1 MSSTVREIS
10 QKANVSIATVSRVL
24 NNKGKVNEST
34 RLLVLHAAQELGYP
48 LQEPIKSMM
57 VSRFVP
63 VLIRQNA
70 DQTMQTGRIGESFE
84 QTVWA
89 GIETVFA
96 RKKVLTKLQIS
107 SMTPESAEHFAREAG
122 VAGLIILGGVAPSAF
137 LTRLSE
143 LNIRF
148 VIVGSHAHP
157 LRLNSVMAD
166 VMGGIRQVVRH
177 LIEHGRTR
185 IGFINGPETTKTSP
199 AKLDALRLE
208 LGIHNI
214 PFDSNAVI
222 PSDFSPDAGY
232 ESTRQLVNNT
242 PRLNAII
249 YADDMIAIGGMR
261 ALREAG
267 LRIPQDVAVTGFGN
281 YELAKYT
288 SPALTSVAYD
298 MHAMGRIAAT
308 RLYHLLQDDDPFP
321 WEVLV
326 PTLLVV
332 RESA

>member
-1 MSSTVREIS
+1 MSTVREIS

-24 NNKGKVNEST
+24 TNKGKVNEST
-34 RLLVLHAAQELGYP
+34 RLLVLHAAQELGYTIP
-48 LQEPIKSMM
+48 EPVRSMM

-70 DQTMQTGRIGESFE
+70 EQKTQTGRIGESFE

-96 RKKVLTKLQIS
+96 RKKVLTKLQIFK
-107 SMTPESAEHFAREAG
+107 MTPENAEHFAREAG
-122 VAGLIILGGVAPSAF
+122 VAGVIILGGVAPSEF

-148 VIVGSHAHP
+148 VIVGAHAHP

-166 VMGGIRQVVRH
+166 VMSGIRQVVRH
-177 LIEHGRTR
+177 LIASGRNK
-185 IGFINGPETTKTSP
+185 IGFINGPDTTQTSP
-199 AKLDALRLE
+199 AKLDGFRLE
-208 LGIHNI
+208 LNIHNL
-214 PFDSNAVI
+214 PFDSTAI
-222 PSDFSPDAGY
+222 ISADFSPEAGY
-232 ESTRQLVNNT
+232 QSTRELLKTHPN
-242 PRLNAII
+242 LNAII

-261 ALREAG
+261 ALRESG
-267 LRIPQDVAVTGFGN
+267 RRIPQDIAVTGFGN

-308 RLYHLLQDDDPFP
+308 RLYNILQDDDPLP
-321 WEVLV
+321 WEIQV
-326 PTLLVV
+326 PTSLVI